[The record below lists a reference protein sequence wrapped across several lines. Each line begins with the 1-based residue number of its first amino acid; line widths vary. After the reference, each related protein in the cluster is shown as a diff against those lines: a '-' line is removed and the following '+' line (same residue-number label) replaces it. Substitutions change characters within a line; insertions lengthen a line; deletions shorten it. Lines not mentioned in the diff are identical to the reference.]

1 MKNEKPLCYTE
12 VAYYRRIIR
21 AMAATALCE
30 ARAKVQ
36 AMTEKQVADETAWI
50 AIIPGMD
57 LRQALAIHIA
67 KRYVSNHIPSIIVR
81 HIVEDH
87 PKIDDDVMRMILD
100 GIACRYPG
108 DSAELGDLIDDLC
121 YFCRCHWGSNYRRA
135 HYVVDT
141 DTGITKTFFY

>member
-1 MKNEKPLCYTE
+1 MTKQQI
-12 VAYYRRIIR
+12 AYYRRIIR

-36 AMTEKQVADETAWI
+36 TMTDKQVADETAWI
-50 AIIPGMD
+50 SIIPGVD
-57 LRQALAIHIA
+57 LRQALAINLA
-67 KRYVSNHIPSIIVR
+67 KRCVSNCIPSIIVG

-87 PKIDDDVMRMILD
+87 GKIDDDVMRMILD
-100 GIACRYPG
+100 GIACRHPD

-141 DTGITKTFFY
+141 DTGMTKTFFY